1 MYPRIS
7 RLSIT
12 NPRTHLHHRMSKA
25 MWVGICTPIARRSI
39 HKPCVFR
46 KVFTPRLRRGMK
58 LDISRKGILI
68 KLRCVKIYVYVLVV
82 VVGSGVG
89 SGAGS
94 GARSA
99 FSAQPPDSEPPGV
112 DRPLSEPQVMN
123 RKPSTPQLSKS
134 VLDLCLGFGIPLKG
148 LVAVGGFQRWVT
160 PALNIVLH
168 NFVPRM
174 TPV

>member
-1 MYPRIS
+1 
-7 RLSIT
+7 
-12 NPRTHLHHRMSKA
+12 

-46 KVFTPRLRRGMK
+46 MVFTPRLRRGMK

-99 FSAQPPDSEPPGV
+99 FSAQPPDSEPLAYMSPV
-112 DRPLSEPQVMN
+112 TTPKSRIEEPQLHRLPN
-123 RKPSTPQLSKS
+123 QF
-134 VLDLCLGFGIPLKG
+134 GF
-148 LVAVGGFQRWVT
+148 VSRF
-160 PALNIVLH
+160 
-168 NFVPRM
+168 
-174 TPV
+174 